1 MSFNKNKIN
10 SDGSIN
16 LYKYTGEDLN
26 EYSDDTQTILNA
38 ESDKIRI
45 CFLDTETT
53 GVNREKDYVIEIALK
68 CIEINKITGDELRV
82 ITGYESLHDPGIP
95 IPPESTKIHEITD
108 KDVKGHSIDWD
119 KVSEIL
125 NISQLI
131 VAHNAS
137 FDRPFVEKNCEIS
150 KRKIWACSVQDID
163 WLERGFKNKKQE
175 LLCIWH
181 GFYYGS
187 HRAMIDV
194 DALIHLVNN
203 PLYKDRKPV
212 LELIENARKPW
223 VKVYASNSKIEDK
236 DILKENN
243 YRWDPGQKVWHKT
256 ITNSDI
262 DDERMWLNDNIY
274 NGNFS
279 GKFIEILPVD
289 KYKNN

>member
-1 MSFNKNKIN
+1 MSFIKNKIN

-16 LYKYTGEDLN
+16 LYKYTGADLN
-26 EYSDDTQTILNA
+26 EYSNDIQTILNA

-53 GVNREKDYVIEIALK
+53 GVNKEKDHVIEIALK
-68 CIEINKITGDELRV
+68 CIEINKLTGDELSV
-82 ITGYESLHDPGIP
+82 ITGYESLHDPEIP

-108 KDVKGHSIDWD
+108 EDVKGCSIDWD

-137 FDRPFVEKNCEIS
+137 FDRPFVEKHCNLS
-150 KRKIWACSVQDID
+150 KTKIWACSIQDVD
-163 WLERGFKNKKQE
+163 WMERGFKNKKQE

-194 DALIHLVNN
+194 DALIHLVIN
-203 PLYKDRKPV
+203 PAYKDRKPI
-212 LELIENARKPW
+212 LELIQNARKPW
-223 VKVYASNSKIEDK
+223 VKVFASNSKIEDK
-236 DILKENN
+236 DILKQNK
-243 YRWDPGQKVWHKT
+243 YRWNPEKKVWHKT
-256 ITNSDI
+256 ITSSDI
-262 DDERMWLNDNIY
+262 ENERIWLNENIY
-274 NGNFS
+274 KGNFS
-279 GKFIEILPVD
+279 GQFVEILPVD
-289 KYKNN
+289 KYKSY